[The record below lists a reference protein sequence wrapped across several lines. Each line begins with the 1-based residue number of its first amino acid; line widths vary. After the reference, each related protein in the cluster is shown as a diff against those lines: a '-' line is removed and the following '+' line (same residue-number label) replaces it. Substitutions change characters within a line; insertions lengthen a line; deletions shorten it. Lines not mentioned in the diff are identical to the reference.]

1 MGIRDEPLRRIR
13 EIENAVIPLPDGGHL
28 AARIW
33 LPADAESSPVPAL
46 LEYLPYRKRDGTA
59 VRDERRSHLVEIC
72 IHGPVAKTRLVRLGE
87 PLVLR
92 INQQH
97 RCLPVVE
104 DIVWAREVRAIG
116 RRQRLSERLHVL
128 RHDTKVAI
136 EKR

>member
-59 VRDERRSHLVEIC
+59 VRDEPNHRYLAGHGYACLRVDLRGTGESDGLLRDEYLAQELEDADAAGASSRRD
-72 IHGPVAKTRLVRLGE
+72 ARDQGE
-87 PLVLR
+87 THEP
-92 INQQH
+92 
-97 RCLPVVE
+97 
-104 DIVWAREVRAIG
+104 A
-116 RRQRLSERLHVL
+116 
-128 RHDTKVAI
+128 
-136 EKR
+136 